1 MLSLMAND
9 DDRVEETTDR
19 LTDDHY
25 QRLMRDHDDIE
36 RDSQAV
42 LTFNPDERTVSLQG
56 LRPSVHMAQAM
67 LHRKLSP
74 MGTPFSGG
82 SSSSSGHHLVVA
94 VKSTLSEDDDRG
106 MLHTQS
112 FSPGAESSHD
122 SCYDSDGS
130 PSASR
135 RSSSA
140 NLNANSHDD
149 VSRTVSDTLAAEH
162 ADDVL
167 PSSSSS
173 TNTPPKHK
181 LLSPTSSLPASIEGT
196 RKKSHPQ
203 ISSKSSSETHLQQTT
218 KVQVQTSNSR
228 SRNATSKHLN
238 LGATSTVVD
247 VKTTEQLLDSSATTT
262 ATTTT
267 ANQDSKVS
275 SPETDSSEEFAQS
288 AEYTPKA
295 EFALKLGY
303 SEEQLREVL
312 HKCGRDL
319 SQNELLSE
327 LIKLGSSAGSGPSG
341 RTGMDTDDVDFEESY
356 EDGSDMFEAV
366 GNSSNAGAE
375 LVYDQTAVD
384 LSGLSISSSNSKS
397 TTGTTVTV
405 VEEPVEDGGNAFLS
419 ALLGSAKPHESKSG
433 SSGPG
438 KDESNLRQIV
448 IDGSNLAMR

>member
-1 MLSLMAND
+1 MLLLLQAYVLSLMAND

-25 QRLMRDHDDIE
+25 LRLMRDHDDIE

-42 LTFNPDERTVSLQG
+42 LIFNPDERTVSLQG
-56 LRPSVHMAQAM
+56 LRPNVHMAQAM

-74 MGTPFSGG
+74 MGTPSNGG
-82 SSSSSGHHLVVA
+82 SSSCSGHHLVVA
-94 VKSTLSEDDDRG
+94 VKSTSSEEDDRG

-140 NLNANSHDD
+140 HLNANSHDD

-162 ADDVL
+162 ADDVVS
-167 PSSSSS
+167 SSSSS
-173 TNTPPKHK
+173 TNNPPKHK
-181 LLSPTSSLPASIEGT
+181 LLIPTSSLPASIEGT
-196 RKKSHPQ
+196 RKNSQPQ
-203 ISSKSSSETHLQQTT
+203 ISSKSSSETHLQQTA
-218 KVQVQTSNSR
+218 KIQVQTSSSR
-228 SRNATSKHLN
+228 SKNVTTKHLN
-238 LGATSTVVD
+238 LGATSRVVG
-247 VKTTEQLLDSSATTT
+247 VETTEQLLDSSA
-262 ATTTT
+262 TTT

-327 LIKLGSSAGSGPSG
+327 LIKLGSSSG
-341 RTGMDTDDVDFEESY
+341 RGAGGTSGMDSDDVDFEESY
-356 EDGSDMFEAV
+356 EDGLDMFDAV
-366 GNSSNAGAE
+366 GNSNNTGAE
-375 LVYDQTAVD
+375 LLYDQTAVD
-384 LSGLSISSSNSKS
+384 FSGLNISSSNSKS
-397 TTGTTVTV
+397 TTAVT

-419 ALLGSAKPHESKSG
+419 ALLGSAKPYESKSG

-438 KDESNLRQIV
+438 RDESNLRQIV